1 MGGKGARGRLKF
13 KLNSGG
19 GGMGFRTSKIH

>member
-19 GGMGFRTSKIH
+19 EGWEGGTL